1 MLKEF
6 LKEEKWRKR
15 KLSLKSKAREKI
27 EKEFK
32 ELEDTLMRQIQEKLE
47 DLKEE
52 VRKAS
57 KTIAR

>member
-15 KLSLKSKAREKI
+15 KLSLKSKVREKI
-27 EKEFK
+27 EIEFK
-32 ELEDTLMRQIQEKLE
+32 ELEDKLMGQVQEKLE

-57 KTIAR
+57 RTIAR

>member
-1 MLKEF
+1 MLKES

-15 KLSLKSKAREKI
+15 KLSLKSKVREKI
-27 EKEFK
+27 EIEFK
-32 ELEDTLMRQIQEKLE
+32 ELEDKLIREVEEKLE

-57 KTIAR
+57 KTVTR